1 MADKLSTY
9 GHNFQVKVISS
20 LLTDRIFLQQVSD
33 ILAPAYFESQANQWI
48 VDTIKTYF
56 VDYGSIPTLDV
67 FKIKTQE
74 ESSDI
79 LKTSIID
86 NLREVFKYI
95 ESDDLDFVKEESLKF
110 CKNQEIKKAIMDSV
124 DLLKRGQYEDIKK
137 RIDEAMKAGADKD
150 IGYEYLTGIAERYTD
165 NVRNTMPTCWP
176 LINDLAGGGFG
187 KGELVIFV
195 AGPGGGKSTAMMNI
209 GAHILK
215 KGLRVVHYTME
226 LTEAYVSQ
234 RYDAIITGIATQ
246 NLKYHIEDIETEL
259 KKIDGELIIKYYPTK
274 TASVSSLKAHMDKL
288 ILQGKKPDI
297 VIVDYADLLRGS
309 GKAGRDALHQ
319 ELENIYEDLRGLAG
333 EYEVPVYTASQ
344 ANRSSAESDIITGE
358 QVASS
363 FAKIMIG
370 DFVISLARKVTDKIA
385 GTGRWYVIKN
395 RFGPDGLTLPSRLNM
410 SNGRIDIFEE
420 SSIQGKETKKTMENG
435 DEILR
440 KSLATKFKEINGGSL
455 G

>member
-20 LLTDRIFLQQVSD
+20 LLTDRVFLQQVSD
-33 ILAPAYFESQANQWI
+33 ILSPDYFESQANQWI
-48 VDTIKTYF
+48 VETIKKYF
-56 VDYGSIPTLDV
+56 VEYSSIPTLDV

-79 LKTSIID
+79 LKTSIVD
-86 NLREVFKYI
+86 NLREVFKYV

-137 RIDEAMKAGADKD
+137 RIDDAMKAGADKD

-187 KGELVIFV
+187 KGELIIFV

-215 KGLRVVHYTME
+215 KGMRVVHYTME

-234 RYDAIITGIATQ
+234 RYDAVITGIATQ
-246 NLKYHIEDIETEL
+246 NL
-259 KKIDGELIIKYYPTK
+259 
-274 TASVSSLKAHMDKL
+274 
-288 ILQGKKPDI
+288 
-297 VIVDYADLLRGS
+297 
-309 GKAGRDALHQ
+309 
-319 ELENIYEDLRGLAG
+319 
-333 EYEVPVYTASQ
+333 
-344 ANRSSAESDIITGE
+344 
-358 QVASS
+358 
-363 FAKIMIG
+363 
-370 DFVISLARKVTDKIA
+370 
-385 GTGRWYVIKN
+385 
-395 RFGPDGLTLPSRLNM
+395 
-410 SNGRIDIFEE
+410 
-420 SSIQGKETKKTMENG
+420 
-435 DEILR
+435 
-440 KSLATKFKEINGGSL
+440 
-455 G
+455 

>member
-33 ILAPAYFESQANQWI
+33 IMSPDYFESQANQWI

-86 NLREVFKYI
+86 NLREVFKYV

-150 IGYEYLTGIAERYTD
+150 IGYEYLLGVAERYTD

-187 KGELVIFV
+187 KGELIIFV

-234 RYDAIITGIATQ
+234 RYDAVITGIATQ

-259 KKIDGELIIKYYPTK
+259 KKISGELIVKYYPTK

-309 GKAGRDALHQ
+309 GKSGRDALHQ

-333 EYEVPVYTASQ
+333 EYEVPVFTASQ

-370 DFVISLARKVTDKIA
+370 DFVISLSRKVTDKIA

-420 SSIQGKETKKTMENG
+420 TSVQGKETKKTMENG

>member
-33 ILAPAYFESQANQWI
+33 IMAPDYFESQANQWI
-48 VDTIKTYF
+48 VETIKTYF
-56 VDYGSIPTLDV
+56 IDYGSIPTLDV

-79 LKTSIID
+79 LKTSIVD
-86 NLREVFKYI
+86 NLREVFKYV

-150 IGYEYLTGIAERYTD
+150 IGYEYLLGIAERYTD

-234 RYDAIITGIATQ
+234 RYDAVITGIATQ

-259 KKIDGELIIKYYPTK
+259 KKITGELIVKYYPTK

-333 EYEVPVYTASQ
+333 EYEVPVFTASQ

-370 DFVISLARKVTDKIA
+370 DFVISLSRKVTDKIA

-420 SSIQGKETKKTMENG
+420 TSVQGKETKKTMENG

>member
-20 LLTDRIFLQQVSD
+20 LLTDRVFLQQVSD
-33 ILAPAYFESQANQWI
+33 ILSPDYFESQANQWI
-48 VDTIKTYF
+48 VETIKKYF
-56 VDYGSIPTLDV
+56 VEYSSIPTLDV

-79 LKTSIID
+79 LKTSIVD
-86 NLREVFKYI
+86 NLREVFKYV

-137 RIDEAMKAGADKD
+137 RIDDAMKAGADKD

-187 KGELVIFV
+187 KGELIIFV

-215 KGLRVVHYTME
+215 KGMRVVHYTME

-234 RYDAIITGIATQ
+234 RYDAVITGIATQ
-246 NLKYHIEDIETEL
+246 NLKYHIEDIEAEL
-259 KKIDGELIIKYYPTK
+259 KKINGELIIKYYPTK
-274 TASVSSLKAHMDKL
+274 TASVSSLKAHLDKL

-297 VIVDYADLLRGS
+297 VIVDYADLLRS
-309 GKAGRDALHQ
+309 TNGKGRDSLHQ

-333 EYEVPVYTASQ
+333 EYEVPVFTASQ

-370 DFVISLARKVTDKIA
+370 DFVISLSRKVTDKIA

-410 SNGRIDIFEE
+410 SNGRIEIFEE
-420 SSIQGKETKKTMENG
+420 TSVQGKETKKTMENG

>member
-1 MADKLSTY
+1 MGDKLSTY
-9 GHNFQVKVISS
+9 GHNFQIKVISS

-33 ILAPAYFESQANQWI
+33 IMSPDYFESQANQWI
-48 VDTIKTYF
+48 VNAIKDYF
-56 VDYGSIPTLDV
+56 IDYSTIPTLDV
-67 FKIKTQE
+67 FKIKIQE

-79 LKTSIID
+79 LKTSVID
-86 NLREVFKYI
+86 NLKEVLKYT
-95 ESDDLDFVKEESLKF
+95 ESDDLPFVKEESLKF
-110 CKNQEIKKAIMDSV
+110 CKNQEIKKAIMDAV
-124 DLLKRGQYEDIKK
+124 DLLKRGEYDEIKK
-137 RIDEAMKAGADKD
+137 RVDSAMKAGADKD
-150 IGYEYLTGIAERYTD
+150 IGYEYLLDVQKRYTD
-165 NVRNTMPTCWP
+165 NVRNTVPTSWP

-215 KGLRVVHYTME
+215 KGMRVVHYTME

-234 RYDAIITGIATQ
+234 RYDAVITGIATQ
-246 NLKYHIEDIETEL
+246 NLKYHIEDIEAEL
-259 KKIDGELIIKYYPTK
+259 KKITGELIIKYYPTK
-274 TASVSSLKAHMDKL
+274 TASVSSLKAHLDKL

-297 VIVDYADLLRGS
+297 VIVDYADLLRS
-309 GKAGRDALHQ
+309 TNGKGRDSLHQ

-333 EYEVPVYTASQ
+333 EYEVPVFTASQ

-370 DFVISLARKVTDKIA
+370 DFVISLSRKVTDKIA

-420 SSIQGKETKKTMENG
+420 TSVQGKETKKTMENG

>member
-33 ILAPAYFESQANQWI
+33 IMSPDYFESQANQWI
-48 VDTIKTYF
+48 VETIKTYF

-86 NLREVFKYI
+86 NLREVFKYV

-150 IGYEYLTGIAERYTD
+150 IGYEYLLGVAERYTD

-187 KGELVIFV
+187 KGELIIFV

-234 RYDAIITGIATQ
+234 RYDAVITGIATQ

-259 KKIDGELIIKYYPTK
+259 KKISGELIVKYYPTK

-309 GKAGRDALHQ
+309 GKSGRDALHQ

-333 EYEVPVYTASQ
+333 EYEVPVFTASQ

-370 DFVISLARKVTDKIA
+370 DFVISLSRKVTDKIA

-420 SSIQGKETKKTMENG
+420 TSVQGKETKKTMENG

>member
-1 MADKLSTY
+1 MGDKLSTY
-9 GHNFQVKVISS
+9 GHNFQIKVISA

-33 ILAPAYFESQANQWI
+33 ILSPDYFESQANQW
-48 VDTIKTYF
+48 VVELIKDYF
-56 VDYGSIPTLDV
+56 IEYGSIPTLDV
-67 FKIKTQE
+67 FKIKVQT
-74 ESSDI
+74 ESNDV
-79 LKTSIID
+79 LKASVID
-86 NLREVFKYI
+86 NLKEVFKYI
-95 ESDDLDFVKEESLKF
+95 ESDDLPFVKEESLKF
-110 CKNQEIKKAIMDSV
+110 CKNQEIKKAIVESV
-124 DLLKRGQYEDIKK
+124 ELLKKGHYDDIKK
-137 RIDEAMKAGADKD
+137 RIDAAMKAGADKD
-150 IGYEYLTGIAERYTD
+150 IGYEYLLDVATRYTD
-165 NVRNTMPTCWP
+165 NVRNTMPTGWP

-215 KGLRVVHYTME
+215 KGMRVVHYTME

-234 RYDAIITGIATQ
+234 RYDAVITGIATQ
-246 NLKYHIEDIETEL
+246 NLKYHIEDIEHEL
-259 KKIDGELIIKYYPTK
+259 KKITGELIIKYYPTK
-274 TASVSSLKAHMDKL
+274 TASVSSLKAHLDKL

-297 VIVDYADLLRGS
+297 VIVDYADLLRS
-309 GKAGRDALHQ
+309 NSKSGRDSLHQ

-333 EYEVPVYTASQ
+333 EYEVPVFTASQ

-370 DFVISLARKVTDKIA
+370 DFVISLSRKVTDKIA

-410 SNGRIDIFEE
+410 SNGRIEIFEE
-420 SSIQGKETKKTMENG
+420 TSVQGKETKKEMDSG
-435 DEILR
+435 DVLLR
-440 KSLATKFKEINGGSL
+440 KNLANKFKEINGGSL

>member
-33 ILAPAYFESQANQWI
+33 IMAPDYFESQANQWI
-48 VDTIKTYF
+48 VETIKTYF
-56 VDYGSIPTLDV
+56 IDYGSIPTLDV

-79 LKTSIID
+79 LKTSIVD
-86 NLREVFKYI
+86 NLREVFKYV

-150 IGYEYLTGIAERYTD
+150 IGYEYLLGIAERYTD

-234 RYDAIITGIATQ
+234 RYDAVITGIATQ

-259 KKIDGELIIKYYPTK
+259 KKITGELIVKYYPTK

-333 EYEVPVYTASQ
+333 EYEVPVFTASQ

-370 DFVISLARKVTDKIA
+370 DFVISLSRKVTDKIA

-420 SSIQGKETKKTMENG
+420 TSVQGKETKKTMENG

-440 KSLATKFKEINGGSL
+440 KSLETKFKEINGGSL

>member
-33 ILAPAYFESQANQWI
+33 IMAPDYFESQANQWI
-48 VDTIKTYF
+48 VETIKTYF
-56 VDYGSIPTLDV
+56 IDYGSIPTLDV

-79 LKTSIID
+79 LKTSIVD
-86 NLREVFKYI
+86 NLREVFKYV

-150 IGYEYLTGIAERYTD
+150 IGYEYLLGIAERYTD

-259 KKIDGELIIKYYPTK
+259 KKITGELIVKYYPTK

-333 EYEVPVYTASQ
+333 EYEVPVFTASQ

-370 DFVISLARKVTDKIA
+370 DFVISLSRKVTDKIA

-420 SSIQGKETKKTMENG
+420 TSVQGKETKKTMENG

>member
-20 LLTDRIFLQQVSD
+20 LLTDRVFLQQVSD
-33 ILAPAYFESQANQWI
+33 ILSPDYFESQANQWI
-48 VDTIKTYF
+48 VETIKKYF
-56 VDYGSIPTLDV
+56 VEYSSIPTLDV

-79 LKTSIID
+79 LKTSIVD
-86 NLREVFKYI
+86 NLREVFKYV

-137 RIDEAMKAGADKD
+137 RIDDAMKAGADKD
-150 IGYEYLTGIAERYTD
+150 IGYEYLSGIAERYTD

-187 KGELVIFV
+187 KGELIIFV

-215 KGLRVVHYTME
+215 KGMRVVHYTME

-234 RYDAIITGIATQ
+234 RYDAVITGIATQ
-246 NLKYHIEDIETEL
+246 NLKYHIEDIEAEL
-259 KKIDGELIIKYYPTK
+259 KKINGELIIKYYPTK
-274 TASVSSLKAHMDKL
+274 TASVSSLKAHLDKL

-297 VIVDYADLLRGS
+297 VIVDYADLLRS
-309 GKAGRDALHQ
+309 TNGKGRDSLHQ

-333 EYEVPVYTASQ
+333 EYEVPVFTASQ

-370 DFVISLARKVTDKIA
+370 DFVISLSRKVTDKIA

-410 SNGRIDIFEE
+410 SNGRIEIFEE
-420 SSIQGKETKKTMENG
+420 TSVQGKETKKTMENG

>member
-33 ILAPAYFESQANQWI
+33 IMAPDYFESQANQWI
-48 VDTIKTYF
+48 VETIKTYF
-56 VDYGSIPTLDV
+56 IDYGSIPTLDV

-79 LKTSIID
+79 LKTSIVD
-86 NLREVFKYI
+86 NLREVFKYV

-150 IGYEYLTGIAERYTD
+150 IGYEYLLGIAERYTD

-259 KKIDGELIIKYYPTK
+259 KKITGELIVKYYPTK

-333 EYEVPVYTASQ
+333 EYEVPVFTASQ

-370 DFVISLARKVTDKIA
+370 DFVISLSRKVTDKIA

-420 SSIQGKETKKTMENG
+420 SSVQGKETKKTMENG

>member
-33 ILAPAYFESQANQWI
+33 IMSPDYFESQANQWI

-86 NLREVFKYI
+86 NLREVFKYV

-150 IGYEYLTGIAERYTD
+150 IGYEYLLGVAERYTD

-187 KGELVIFV
+187 KGELIIFV

-215 KGLRVVHYTME
+215 KGMRVVHYTME

-234 RYDAIITGIATQ
+234 RYDAVITGIATQ
-246 NLKYHIEDIETEL
+246 NLKYHIEDIEAEL
-259 KKIDGELIIKYYPTK
+259 KKLTGELIIKYYPTK
-274 TASVSSLKAHMDKL
+274 TASVSSLKAHLDKL

-297 VIVDYADLLRGS
+297 VIVDYADLLRS
-309 GKAGRDALHQ
+309 TNGKGRDSLHQ

-370 DFVISLARKVTDKIA
+370 DFVISLSRKVTDKIA

-410 SNGRIDIFEE
+410 SNGRIEIFEE
-420 SSIQGKETKKTMENG
+420 TSVQGKETKKTMENG

>member
-1 MADKLSTY
+1 MGDKLSTY
-9 GHNFQVKVISS
+9 GHNFQIKVISS
-20 LLTDRIFLQQVSD
+20 LLTDRVFLQQVSD
-33 ILAPAYFESQANQWI
+33 ILSPDYFESQANQWI
-48 VDTIKTYF
+48 VNVIKDYF
-56 VDYGSIPTLDV
+56 IEYGSIPTLDV
-67 FKIKTQE
+67 FKIKAQE

-86 NLREVFKYI
+86 NLREVFKYL
-95 ESDDLDFVKEESLKF
+95 ESEDLDFVKEESLKF
-110 CKNQEIKKAIMDSV
+110 CKNQEIKKAIMDAV
-124 DLLKRGQYEDIKK
+124 DLLKRGEYDEIKK
-137 RIDEAMKAGADKD
+137 RVDAAMKAGADKD
-150 IGYEYLTGIAERYTD
+150 IGYEYLLDIQKRYTD
-165 NVRNTMPTCWP
+165 NVRNTMPTGWP

-215 KGLRVVHYTME
+215 KGMRVVHYTME

-234 RYDAIITGIATQ
+234 RYDAVITGIATQ
-246 NLKYHIEDIETEL
+246 NLKYHIEDIEAEL
-259 KKIDGELIIKYYPTK
+259 KKITGELIIKYYPTK
-274 TASVSSLKAHMDKL
+274 TASVSSLKAHLDKL

-297 VIVDYADLLRGS
+297 VIVDYADLLRGT
-309 GKAGRDALHQ
+309 GKGRDSLHQ

-333 EYEVPVYTASQ
+333 EYEVPVFTASQ
-344 ANRSSAESDIITGE
+344 ANRSSADSDIITGE

-370 DFVISLARKVTDKIA
+370 DFVISLSRKVTDKIA

-395 RFGPDGLTLPSRLNM
+395 RFGPDGLTLPSKLNM
-410 SNGRIDIFEE
+410 SNGRIEIFEE
-420 SSIQGKETKKTMENG
+420 TSIQGKETKKDMESG
-435 DEILR
+435 DILLR
-440 KSLATKFKEINGGSL
+440 KSLANKFKEINGGSL

>member
-33 ILAPAYFESQANQWI
+33 IMAPDYFESQANQWI
-48 VDTIKTYF
+48 VETIKTYF
-56 VDYGSIPTLDV
+56 IDYGSIPTLDV

-86 NLREVFKYI
+86 NLREVFKYV

-150 IGYEYLTGIAERYTD
+150 IGYEYLLGIAERYTD

-234 RYDAIITGIATQ
+234 RYDAVITGIATQ

-259 KKIDGELIIKYYPTK
+259 KKITGELIVKYYPTK

-333 EYEVPVYTASQ
+333 EYEVPVFTASQ

-370 DFVISLARKVTDKIA
+370 DFVISLSRKVTDKIA

-420 SSIQGKETKKTMENG
+420 SSVQGKETKKTMENG

>member
-1 MADKLSTY
+1 MIDKLSKY
-9 GHNFQVKVISS
+9 GYSFQIKIISS
-20 LLTDRIFLQQVSD
+20 LLTDRIYLQQVTD
-33 ILAPAYFESQANQWI
+33 ILSPEYFESDANQWI
-48 VDTIKTYF
+48 VKTIKEYF
-56 VDYGSIPTLDV
+56 LEYSQIPTLDV
-67 FKIKTQE
+67 FKIKVQSET
-74 ESSDI
+74 SDI

-86 NLREVFKYI
+86 NLKEVFKYL
-95 ESDDLDFVKEESLKF
+95 EADDLAFVKEESIQF

-124 DLLKRGQYEDIKK
+124 DLLKRGQYDEIKK
-137 RIDEAMKAGADKD
+137 RVDAAMKAGADKD
-150 IGYEYLTGIAERYTD
+150 IGYEYLLNIKERYTD
-165 NVRNTMPTCWP
+165 NVRNTVPTCWP

-209 GAHILK
+209 GAHLLK
-215 KGLRVVHYTME
+215 KGMRIVHYTME

-234 RYDAIITGIATQ
+234 RYDAVITGIATQ
-246 NLKYHIEDIETEL
+246 NLKYHIEDVEAEL
-259 KKIDGELIIKYYPTK
+259 KNITGELIIKYYPTK

-297 VIVDYADLLRGS
+297 VIVDYADLLRS
-309 GKAGRDALHQ
+309 NAKGRDSLHQ

-333 EYEVPVYTASQ
+333 EYEVPVFTASQ
-344 ANRSSAESDIITGE
+344 ANRSSAESDIITGD

-370 DFVISLARKVTDKIA
+370 DFVISLSRKVTDKIA
-385 GTGRWYVIKN
+385 GTGRWFVIKN

-410 SNGRIDIFEE
+410 SNGRIDIYEE
-420 SSIQGKETKKTMENG
+420 SSVQGKETKKTMDNG
-435 DEILR
+435 EEILR
-440 KSLATKFKEINGGSL
+440 KSLSQKFKEINGGSL

>member
-1 MADKLSTY
+1 MGDKLSTY
-9 GHNFQVKVISS
+9 GHNFQIKVISS

-33 ILAPAYFESQANQWI
+33 IMSPDYFESQANQWI
-48 VDTIKTYF
+48 VNAIKDYF
-56 VDYGSIPTLDV
+56 IDYSTIPTLDV
-67 FKIKTQE
+67 FKIKIQE

-79 LKTSIID
+79 LKTSVID
-86 NLREVFKYI
+86 NLKEVLKYT
-95 ESDDLDFVKEESLKF
+95 ESDDLPFVKEESLKF
-110 CKNQEIKKAIMDSV
+110 CKNQEIKKAIMDAV
-124 DLLKRGQYEDIKK
+124 DLLKRGEYDEIKK
-137 RIDEAMKAGADKD
+137 RVDSAMKAGADKD
-150 IGYEYLTGIAERYTD
+150 IGYEYLLDVQKRYTD
-165 NVRNTMPTCWP
+165 NVRNTMPTSWP

-215 KGLRVVHYTME
+215 KGMRVVHYTME

-234 RYDAIITGIATQ
+234 RYDAVITGIATQ
-246 NLKYHIEDIETEL
+246 NLKYHIEDIEAEL
-259 KKIDGELIIKYYPTK
+259 KKITGELIIKYYPTK
-274 TASVSSLKAHMDKL
+274 TASVSSLKAHLDKL

-297 VIVDYADLLRGS
+297 VIVDYADLLRGNT
-309 GKAGRDALHQ
+309 KGRDSLHQ

-333 EYEVPVYTASQ
+333 EYEVPVFTASQ

-370 DFVISLARKVTDKIA
+370 DFVISLSRKVTDKIA

-395 RFGPDGLTLPSRLNM
+395 RFGPDGLTLPSKLNM

-420 SSIQGKETKKTMENG
+420 TSIQGKETKKDMDSG
-435 DEILR
+435 DTLLR
-440 KSLATKFKEINGGSL
+440 KSLANKFKEINGGSL

>member
-20 LLTDRIFLQQVSD
+20 LLTDRVFLQQVSD
-33 ILAPAYFESQANQWI
+33 ILSPDYFESQANQWI
-48 VDTIKTYF
+48 VETIKKYF
-56 VDYGSIPTLDV
+56 VEYSSIPTLDV

-79 LKTSIID
+79 LKTSIVD
-86 NLREVFKYI
+86 NLREVFKYV

-137 RIDEAMKAGADKD
+137 RIDDAMKAGADKD

-187 KGELVIFV
+187 KGELIIFV

-215 KGLRVVHYTME
+215 KGMRVVHYTME

-234 RYDAIITGIATQ
+234 RYDAVITGIATQ
-246 NLKYHIEDIETEL
+246 NLKYHIEDIESEL
-259 KKIDGELIIKYYPTK
+259 KKINGELIIKYYPTK
-274 TASVSSLKAHMDKL
+274 TASVSSLKAHLDKL

-297 VIVDYADLLRGS
+297 VIVDYADLLRS
-309 GKAGRDALHQ
+309 TNGKGRDSLHQ

-333 EYEVPVYTASQ
+333 EYEVPVFTASQ

-370 DFVISLARKVTDKIA
+370 DFVISLSRKVTDKIA

-410 SNGRIDIFEE
+410 SNGRIEIFEE
-420 SSIQGKETKKTMENG
+420 TSVQGKETKKTMENG

>member
-20 LLTDRIFLQQVSD
+20 LLTDRVFLQQVSD
-33 ILAPAYFESQANQWI
+33 ILAPDYFESQANQWI
-48 VDTIKTYF
+48 VETIKQYF
-56 VDYGSIPTLDV
+56 VDYGTIPTLDV
-67 FKIKTQE
+67 FKIKIQE

-79 LKTSIID
+79 LKASAID
-86 NLREVFKYI
+86 NLKEVLKYV

-110 CKNQEIKKAIMDSV
+110 CKNQEIKKAIVDSV
-124 DLLKRGQYEDIKK
+124 ELLKRGQYDDIKK

-150 IGYEYLTGIAERYTD
+150 IGYEYLQGIAERYTD

-187 KGELVIFV
+187 KGELIIFV

-234 RYDAIITGIATQ
+234 RYDAVITGIATQ
-246 NLKYHIEDIETEL
+246 NLKYHIEDIEREL
-259 KKIDGELIIKYYPTK
+259 KNITGELIIKYYPTK
-274 TASVSSLKAHMDKL
+274 TASVSSLKAHLDKL

-297 VIVDYADLLRGS
+297 VIVDYADLLRS
-309 GKAGRDALHQ
+309 TNGKGRDSLHQ

-333 EYEVPVYTASQ
+333 EYEVPVFTASQ

-370 DFVISLARKVTDKIA
+370 DFVISLSRKVTDKIA

-410 SNGRIDIFEE
+410 SNGRIEIFEE
-420 SSIQGKETKKTMENG
+420 TSVQGKETKKTMENG

>member
-33 ILAPAYFESQANQWI
+33 IMAPDYFESQANQWI
-48 VDTIKTYF
+48 VETIKTYF
-56 VDYGSIPTLDV
+56 IDYGSIPTLDV

-79 LKTSIID
+79 LKTSIVD
-86 NLREVFKYI
+86 NLREVFKYV

-150 IGYEYLTGIAERYTD
+150 IGYEYLLGIAERYTD

-259 KKIDGELIIKYYPTK
+259 KKITGELIVKYYPTK

-309 GKAGRDALHQ
+309 GKSGRDALHQ

-333 EYEVPVYTASQ
+333 EYEVPVFTASQ

-370 DFVISLARKVTDKIA
+370 DFVISLSRKVTDKIA

-420 SSIQGKETKKTMENG
+420 SSVQGKETKKTMENG

>member
-33 ILAPAYFESQANQWI
+33 IMSPAYFESQANQWI

-56 VDYGSIPTLDV
+56 VEYGSIPTLDV

-95 ESDDLDFVKEESLKF
+95 ESDDLNFVKEESLKF

-150 IGYEYLTGIAERYTD
+150 IGYEYLMGIAERYTT

-187 KGELVIFV
+187 KGELIIFV
-195 AGPGGGKSTAMMNI
+195 AGPGGGKCI
-209 GAHILK
+209 GPNTSIDIQYEEV
-215 KGLRVVHYTME
+215 GIEMTN
-226 LTEAYVSQ
+226 SQ
-234 RYDAIITGIATQ
+234 GMPFIFWIDPFVIYEIDNHKVQGIEVI
-246 NLKYHIEDIETEL
+246 NL
-259 KKIDGELIIKYYPTK
+259 
-274 TASVSSLKAHMDKL
+274 
-288 ILQGKKPDI
+288 LQGLP
-297 VIVDYADLLRGS
+297 
-309 GKAGRDALHQ
+309 Q
-319 ELENIYEDLRGLAG
+319 E
-333 EYEVPVYTASQ
+333 
-344 ANRSSAESDIITGE
+344 
-358 QVASS
+358 
-363 FAKIMIG
+363 K
-370 DFVISLARKVTDKIA
+370 
-385 GTGRWYVIKN
+385 
-395 RFGPDGLTLPSRLNM
+395 
-410 SNGRIDIFEE
+410 
-420 SSIQGKETKKTMENG
+420 
-435 DEILR
+435 
-440 KSLATKFKEINGGSL
+440 
-455 G
+455 

>member
-20 LLTDRIFLQQVSD
+20 LLTDRVFLQQVSD
-33 ILAPAYFESQANQWI
+33 ILSPDYFESQANQWI
-48 VDTIKTYF
+48 VETVKNYF
-56 VDYGSIPTLDV
+56 VEYNSIPTLDV

-79 LKTSIID
+79 LKTSIVD
-86 NLREVFKYI
+86 NLREVFKYV

-124 DLLKRGQYEDIKK
+124 DLLKRGQYDDIKK

-187 KGELVIFV
+187 KGELIIFV

-215 KGLRVVHYTME
+215 KGMRVVHYTME

-234 RYDAIITGIATQ
+234 RYDAVITGIATQ
-246 NLKYHIEDIETEL
+246 NLKYHIEDIESEL

-274 TASVSSLKAHMDKL
+274 TASVSSLKAHLDKL

-297 VIVDYADLLRGS
+297 VIVDYADLLRS
-309 GKAGRDALHQ
+309 TNGKGRDSLHQ

-333 EYEVPVYTASQ
+333 EYEVPVFTASQ

-370 DFVISLARKVTDKIA
+370 DFVISLSRKVTDKIA

-420 SSIQGKETKKTMENG
+420 TSVQGKETKKTMENG

>member
-33 ILAPAYFESQANQWI
+33 ILAPDYFESQANQWI
-48 VDTIKTYF
+48 VETIKQYF
-56 VDYGSIPTLDV
+56 VDYGTIPTLDV

-86 NLREVFKYI
+86 NLREVFKYV

-150 IGYEYLTGIAERYTD
+150 IGYEYLLGVAERYTD

-187 KGELVIFV
+187 KGELIIFV

-234 RYDAIITGIATQ
+234 RYDAVITGIATQ

-259 KKIDGELIIKYYPTK
+259 KKISGELIVKYYPTK

-309 GKAGRDALHQ
+309 GKSGRDALHQ

-333 EYEVPVYTASQ
+333 EYEVPVFTASQ

-370 DFVISLARKVTDKIA
+370 DFVISLSRKVTDKIA

-420 SSIQGKETKKTMENG
+420 TSVQGKETKKTMENG

>member
-33 ILAPAYFESQANQWI
+33 IMSPAYFESQANQWI

-56 VDYGSIPTLDV
+56 VEYGSIPTLDV

-95 ESDDLDFVKEESLKF
+95 ESDDLNFVKEESLKF

-150 IGYEYLTGIAERYTD
+150 IGYEYLMGIAERYTT

-187 KGELVIFV
+187 KGELIIFV

-333 EYEVPVYTASQ
+333 EYEVPVFTASQ

-420 SSIQGKETKKTMENG
+420 SSVQGKETKKTMENG

>member
-33 ILAPAYFESQANQWI
+33 IMSPAYFESQANQWI

-56 VDYGSIPTLDV
+56 VEYGSIPTLDV

-95 ESDDLDFVKEESLKF
+95 ESDDLNFVKEESLKF

-150 IGYEYLTGIAERYTD
+150 IGYEYLMGIAERYTT

-187 KGELVIFV
+187 KGELIIFV

-209 GAHILK
+209 GAHIIK

-234 RYDAIITGIATQ
+234 RYDAVITGIATQ
-246 NLKYHIEDIETEL
+246 NLKYHVEDIKRE
-259 KKIDGELIIKYYPTK
+259 
-274 TASVSSLKAHMDKL
+274 
-288 ILQGKKPDI
+288 
-297 VIVDYADLLRGS
+297 
-309 GKAGRDALHQ
+309 
-319 ELENIYEDLRGLAG
+319 
-333 EYEVPVYTASQ
+333 
-344 ANRSSAESDIITGE
+344 
-358 QVASS
+358 
-363 FAKIMIG
+363 
-370 DFVISLARKVTDKIA
+370 
-385 GTGRWYVIKN
+385 
-395 RFGPDGLTLPSRLNM
+395 
-410 SNGRIDIFEE
+410 
-420 SSIQGKETKKTMENG
+420 
-435 DEILR
+435 
-440 KSLATKFKEINGGSL
+440 GGV
-455 G
+455 

>member
-33 ILAPAYFESQANQWI
+33 IMSPDYFESQANQWI

-86 NLREVFKYI
+86 NLREVFKYV

-150 IGYEYLTGIAERYTD
+150 IGYEYLLGVAERYTD

-187 KGELVIFV
+187 KGELIIFV

-234 RYDAIITGIATQ
+234 RYDAVITGIATQ

-259 KKIDGELIIKYYPTK
+259 KKISGELIVKYYPTK

-333 EYEVPVYTASQ
+333 EYEVPVFTASQ

-370 DFVISLARKVTDKIA
+370 DFVISLSRKVTDKIA

-420 SSIQGKETKKTMENG
+420 TSVQGKETKKTMENG

>member
-9 GHNFQVKVISS
+9 GHNFQIKVISA

-33 ILAPAYFESQANQWI
+33 ILSPDYFESQANQWI
-48 VDTIKTYF
+48 VDIVKEYF
-56 VDYGSIPTLDV
+56 VEYNSIPTLDV
-67 FKIKTQE
+67 FKIKVQSETN
-74 ESSDI
+74 DI
-79 LKTSIID
+79 LKASVID
-86 NLREVFKYI
+86 NLKEVFKYI

-110 CKNQEIKKAIMDSV
+110 CKNQEIKKAIVESV
-124 DLLKRGQYEDIKK
+124 DLLKKGHYDEIKK
-137 RIDEAMKAGADKD
+137 RIDAAMKAGADKD

-187 KGELVIFV
+187 KGELIIFV

-234 RYDAIITGIATQ
+234 RYDAVITGIATQ
-246 NLKYHIEDIETEL
+246 NLKYHIEDIEHEL
-259 KKIDGELIIKYYPTK
+259 KKIEGELIIKYYPTK
-274 TASVSSLKAHMDKL
+274 TASVSSLKAHLDKL

-297 VIVDYADLLRGS
+297 VIVDYADLLRS
-309 GKAGRDALHQ
+309 NSKSGRDSLHQ

-333 EYEVPVYTASQ
+333 EYEVPVFTASQ

-370 DFVISLARKVTDKIA
+370 DFVISLSRKVTDKIA

-410 SNGRIDIFEE
+410 SNGRIEIFEE
-420 SSIQGKETKKTMENG
+420 TSVQGKETKKEMDSG
-435 DEILR
+435 DALLR
-440 KSLATKFKEINGGSL
+440 KSLANKFKEINGGSL

>member
-33 ILAPAYFESQANQWI
+33 IMSPDYFESQANQWI
-48 VDTIKTYF
+48 VETIKTYF

-86 NLREVFKYI
+86 NLREVFKYV

-150 IGYEYLTGIAERYTD
+150 IGYEYLLGVAERYTD

-187 KGELVIFV
+187 KGELIIFV

-209 GAHILK
+209 GAHIIK

-234 RYDAIITGIATQ
+234 RYDAVITGIATQ

-259 KKIDGELIIKYYPTK
+259 KKISGELIVKYYPTK

-333 EYEVPVYTASQ
+333 EYEVPVFTASQ

-370 DFVISLARKVTDKIA
+370 DFVISLSRKVTDKIA

-420 SSIQGKETKKTMENG
+420 TSVQGKETKKTMENG

>member
-33 ILAPAYFESQANQWI
+33 IMAPEYFESQANQWI
-48 VDTIKTYF
+48 VETIKTYF
-56 VDYGSIPTLDV
+56 IDYGSIPTLDV

-79 LKTSIID
+79 LKTSIVD
-86 NLREVFKYI
+86 NLREVFKYV

-150 IGYEYLTGIAERYTD
+150 IGYEYLLGIAERYTD

-234 RYDAIITGIATQ
+234 RYDAVITGIATQ

-259 KKIDGELIIKYYPTK
+259 KKISGELIVKYYPTK

-333 EYEVPVYTASQ
+333 EYEVPVFTASQ

-370 DFVISLARKVTDKIA
+370 DFVISLSRKVTDKIA

-420 SSIQGKETKKTMENG
+420 TSVQGKETKKTMENG

>member
-33 ILAPAYFESQANQWI
+33 IMAPEYFESQANQWI
-48 VDTIKTYF
+48 VETIKTYF
-56 VDYGSIPTLDV
+56 IDYGSIPTLDV

-79 LKTSIID
+79 LKTSIVD
-86 NLREVFKYI
+86 NLREVFKYV

-150 IGYEYLTGIAERYTD
+150 IGYEYLLGIAERYTD

-234 RYDAIITGIATQ
+234 RYDAVITGIATQ

-259 KKIDGELIIKYYPTK
+259 KKITGELIVKYYPTK

-333 EYEVPVYTASQ
+333 EYEVPVFTASQ

-370 DFVISLARKVTDKIA
+370 DFVISLSRKVTDKIA

-420 SSIQGKETKKTMENG
+420 TSVQGKETKKTMENG